1 MQFGKLTNEQ
11 LLNPKIRTCYNDI
24 IRKTRYIAYKVD
36 IINDIRK
43 DLLAKMPDISETDK
57 IILCGEISDCFEKM
71 YSCME
76 YASIILK
83 EVLRDRGNL
92 KSKFHEIL
100 KKTLENSDPLSIY
113 ADTRIV
119 SFIRRALDW
128 YSVVHDIRS
137 EETHFSMARIEV
149 VDSKIFYKIRR
160 QTSRETV
167 SDLIHRIKKHL
178 ERQDTEYI
186 LEIGDVIK
194 LYIGFVDSIRQLE
207 TIILSKTN

>member
-1 MQFGKLTNEQ
+1 M
-11 LLNPKIRTCYNDI
+11 
-24 IRKTRYIAYKVD
+24 
-36 IINDIRK
+36 
-43 DLLAKMPDISETDK
+43 
-57 IILCGEISDCFEKM
+57 
-71 YSCME
+71 
-76 YASIILK
+76 K